1 MPPKKGKKKISSS
14 ASSSGSAEGALV
26 QLKPSQILYTYGKLL
41 PYFSGCGRT
50 LQGTLDQI
58 VRGEMTA
65 ADLPAIAVISAEVS
79 VGADK
84 AGGDKEHGGGDDDGW
99 SSEEEGAAS
108 AARRGDAGAAAAGAS
123 GNAKRA
129 PEKETRFFSTNN
141 RRLWVLK
148 QCEERGML
156 GPEGT
161 IGVRLQRPDVA
172 KRMVEKGTRS
182 FRIERATDK
191 VKILDVEPPR
201 KVHGE
206 FAPPGDDDD
215 EDDDEGGEQ
224 CGRETSAGD
233 EGGGGNHRGDG
244 GVPSRPPPVPLTRE
258 MM

>member
-99 SSEEEGAAS
+99 SSEEEGRGKRGK
-108 AARRGDAGAAAAGAS
+108 ARRRGGGGGGAS

-215 EDDDEGGEQ
+215 EDDDEGEN
-224 CGRETSAGD
+224 SAD
-233 EGGGGNHRGDG
+233 E
-244 GVPSRPPPVPLTRE
+244 RPPPETKEVEEITEAMEEFHPVLRPYR
-258 MM
+258 

>member
-1 MPPKKGKKKISSS
+1 M
-14 ASSSGSAEGALV
+14 
-26 QLKPSQILYTYGKLL
+26 
-41 PYFSGCGRT
+41 
-50 LQGTLDQI
+50 
-58 VRGEMTA
+58 
-65 ADLPAIAVISAEVS
+65 ISAEVS

-84 AGGDKEHGGGDDDGW
+84 AGGDKEHGGEDDDGW
-99 SSEEEGAAS
+99 SSEEEGRGKRGK
-108 AARRGDAGAAAAGAS
+108 ARRRGGGGGGAS

-129 PEKETRFFSTNN
+129 PEKETRFYGTNN

-191 VKILDVEPPR
+191 VKILDVEPPQ

-206 FAPPGDDDD
+206 FAHQGRRRRRRRRR
-215 EDDDEGGEQ
+215 GVRR
-224 CGRETSAGD
+224 GRETSA
-233 EGGGGNHRGDG
+233 ETKEVENHRGDG
-244 GVPSRPPPVPLTRE
+244 GFHPSSARYHWAG
-258 MM
+258 

>member
-1 MPPKKGKKKISSS
+1 MPPKKGKKKISTS

-58 VRGEMTA
+58 VSGEMTA

-79 VGADK
+79 VGGDK
-84 AGGDKEHGGGDDDGW
+84 AGGDKEKGGGDDDGW
-99 SSEEEGAAS
+99 SSEEEGRGKRGKGK
-108 AARRGDAGAAAAGAS
+108 RRGGGGGGAS

-129 PEKETRFFSTNN
+129 PEKETRFYSTNN

-148 QCEERGML
+148 QCEERGLL

-191 VKILDVEPPR
+191 VKILDVEPPQ

-206 FAPPGDDDD
+206 FAPPPRDDDDD
-215 EDDDEGGEQ
+215 EDDDGENSADEKTPP
-224 CGRETSAGD
+224 ETK
-233 EGGGGNHRGDG
+233 
-244 GVPSRPPPVPLTRE
+244 GVEEITEAMEEFHPVLRPYH
-258 MM
+258 

>member
-1 MPPKKGKKKISSS
+1 MV
-14 ASSSGSAEGALV
+14 E
-26 QLKPSQILYTYGKLL
+26 
-41 PYFSGCGRT
+41 R
-50 LQGTLDQI
+50 
-58 VRGEMTA
+58 
-65 ADLPAIAVISAEVS
+65 
-79 VGADK
+79 
-84 AGGDKEHGGGDDDGW
+84 GGGRGKR
-99 SSEEEGAAS
+99 GK
-108 AARRGDAGAAAAGAS
+108 ARRRGGGGGGAS

-129 PEKETRFFSTNN
+129 PEKETRFYSTNN

-191 VKILDVEPPR
+191 VKIRTWSRPR
-201 KVHGE
+201 RCTASSPH
-206 FAPPGDDDD
+206 PGTTTTKTTTA
-215 EDDDEGGEQ
+215 GSAA
-224 CGRETSAGD
+224 RTETSAGD